1 MGSESNPV
9 PSLDE
14 LRSLARALGIE
25 PDDEDLEA
33 ATAFLTSILPAL
45 RVIEEELPPETRP
58 AALFMPESETG

>member
-1 MGSESNPV
+1 M

-45 RVIEEELPPETRP
+45 REIEEELPPETRP
-58 AALFMPESETG
+58 AALFTPESETG